1 MVHGTD
7 ASTQVL

>member
-7 ASTQVL
+7 ASPQVL